1 MQSELF
7 YDSIRNFNTDGTDFK
22 RKEKVLSQTEIETF
36 QQQRKPQSGD
46 FLIMII
52 INYFCFTKSEQ
63 KIIAI
68 STTKQ
73 PSTSKILEIIYM

>member
-1 MQSELF
+1 MIPLEILILIEQILRE
-7 YDSIRNFNTDGTDFK
+7 
-22 RKEKVLSQTEIETF
+22 EKVLSQTEIETF

-46 FLIMII
+46 FLITII

-63 KIIAI
+63 KIITI